1 MPRLSL
7 GLGVQAVSKVKGGGA
22 APSGISLTAP
32 TIYASG
38 LTFQN
43 QDPFYS
49 GSLQNPYF
57 LSTPGYW
64 IDQSGVGNVLYQI
77 GTGWLFYS
85 YSVYGT
91 EDPSPS
97 PAIVATNTAL
107 ATSLPTTGWTNT
119 NQNLI
124 VSGTLVISTTP

>member
-7 GLGVQAVSKVKGGGA
+7 GLGVQAVSKIGGGA

-64 IDQSGVGNVLYQI
+64 IDSLGIGNVLYQI

-91 EDPSPS
+91 EDPSPT
-97 PAIVATNTAL
+97 PAYVASNTAL
-107 ATSLPTTGWTNT
+107 PASLPTNGWTNT
-119 NQNLI
+119 NANLI